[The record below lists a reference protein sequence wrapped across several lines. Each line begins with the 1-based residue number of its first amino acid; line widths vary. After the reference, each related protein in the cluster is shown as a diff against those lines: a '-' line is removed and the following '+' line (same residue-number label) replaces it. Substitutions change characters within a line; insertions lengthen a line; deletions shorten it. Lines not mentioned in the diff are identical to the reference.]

1 MDWDLRKSDPYEVY
15 DRFDFDVPVG
25 PTGDTYDRFLV
36 RLEEMRESVRIVKQA
51 MEQIPGGRFR
61 ATAPAL
67 IRPPKGEAYAH
78 VEAPKGELGFYLVS
92 DGAISPYRCKIR
104 APSFI
109 NLTVLRELSIGWKL
123 ADLIVI
129 LGSVDINMGEVD
141 R

>member
-1 MDWDLRKSDPYEVY
+1 M
-15 DRFDFDVPVG
+15 
-25 PTGDTYDRFLV
+25 
-36 RLEEMRESVRIVKQA
+36 
-51 MEQIPGGRFR
+51 
-61 ATAPAL
+61 
-67 IRPPKGEAYAH
+67 
-78 VEAPKGELGFYLVS
+78 S

-129 LGSVDINMGEVD
+129 LGSIDINMGEVD